1 MDNNAPSEPFSPGEG
16 PAYRAD
22 QKAQKAAWRKDLID
36 RRQRMEDRIW
46 RSEQLQ
52 RVMRVWLIS
61 RPDAVIGAYWPIK
74 GEFDPLPA
82 LFRWQEA
89 GREEDAKSAA
99 RHRRIGLPVV
109 NKVDKTLTF
118 YTWYPGCP
126 MEEDAYGIPKPK
138 DTEII
143 QPTLLFVPCVGYG
156 PGGYRLGYGGGFYDR
171 TLAALVPKPFTVGL
185 GFTDGF
191 LSDLEPEPHDVPLD
205 AILND
210 NGVVWP
216 LD

>member
-1 MDNNAPSEPFSPGEG
+1 MDNKDPSAQPDPLQ
-16 PAYRAD
+16 R
-22 QKAQKAAWRKDLID
+22 KANWRKQLVEE
-36 RRQRMEDRIW
+36 RLHLEDRLA
-46 RSEQLQ
+46 RNDALQ
-52 RVMRVWLIS
+52 RVMRVWLVD
-61 RPDAVIGAYWPIK
+61 RPDVVIGAYWPIK

-89 GREEDAKSAA
+89 GMEADAMGAT
-99 RHRRIGLPVV
+99 RRRRIGLPVI
-109 NKVDKTLTF
+109 NKIDKTLTF
-118 YTWYPGCP
+118 HTWYPGCP

-171 TLAALVPKPFTVGL
+171 TLAALQPKPFTVGL
-185 GFTDGF
+185 GYTNGF
-191 LSDLEPEPHDVPLD
+191 LPDLEPEPHDVPLD

-216 LD
+216 LP

>member
-1 MDNNAPSEPFSPGEG
+1 MDNNASPAQPSPN
-16 PAYRAD
+16 
-22 QKAQKAAWRKDLID
+22 AQKALWRQQLVQ
-36 RRQRMEDRIW
+36 QRERLEDRLW

-52 RVMRVWLIS
+52 RVMRVWLIG

-89 GREEDAKSAA
+89 GREEDAQGAA
-99 RHRRIGLPVV
+99 RLRRIGLPVV

-171 TLAALVPKPFTVGL
+171 TLAALRPKPFTVGL
-185 GFTDGF
+185 GFTEGF
-191 LSDLEPEPHDVPLD
+191 LPDLEPEPHDVPLD

-216 LD
+216 VG

>member
-1 MDNNAPSEPFSPGEG
+1 MDNNNAPAQPSPN
-16 PAYRAD
+16 
-22 QKAQKAAWRKDLID
+22 AQKALWRQQLVQQRERMDD
-36 RRQRMEDRIW
+36 RLW

-61 RPDAVIGAYWPIK
+61 RPDTVIGAYWPIK

-89 GREEDAKSAA
+89 GREEDAQSAA

-138 DTEII
+138 DTEVI

-171 TLAALVPKPFTVGL
+171 TLAALRPKPFTVGL
-185 GFTDGF
+185 GFTEGF

-216 LD
+216 VG